1 MQNRQ
6 IYIADTNHGTILLS
20 DCEKEVISTKLFN
33 RLHHISQNSTV
44 YLTFPTNR
52 TKRFEHSIGTMK
64 LCGDIFYNAICN
76 TSDSLIEELFKN
88 IKKIIHNIVD
98 NEILKD
104 DDKYRVI
111 IGDSNLRNKG
121 EKLKSLEKYSLNN
134 IFYNR
139 FIPQNLQEEYKLLYA
154 IVFQAIRL
162 CGLLHD
168 IGHPPFSHVTEYSI
182 LEIYRSLQEKKECS
196 LTQREKQYLE
206 IIKDYD
212 SGDGNFQLHEKMG
225 IKMTNKLFSQI
236 IFSDNMENGKLSF
249 EEKWFKIVVFELVKL
264 IFLEKEGL
272 ESLHNIISGT
282 IDGDRLDYV
291 NRDIENSGI
300 DNGKIEY
307 NRLIGSC
314 KFRKVKIGDSEKVE
328 VVYDSKTINTIEDFF
343 MKRWYL
349 YKNIISHHR
358 VSKTDT
364 ILQNCVEIIIKNY
377 LSDQAPAVDTDN
389 FILPD
394 DISGLWLAIRFAHS
408 NEEYFDSLI
417 QWDDNWLITV
427 LKKHYFRDYYKKTES
442 VSYMLEEFLSNQKNY
457 YSLIKNN
464 NDFKF
469 FSSAFEEKID
479 FDDIKSTPQYK
490 KIEEK
495 YSKNYK
501 NRAMHIIFAYLDSTL
516 DKKIDIKRVMDEFI
530 KSEYR
535 DEVEDYFVVFKKIKT
550 GLDKDPII
558 YSFENEFSLSEL
570 SNIRA
575 ILEVERSN
583 YPYFYVYFK
592 TKNEKIL
599 DNAFRKD
606 FLEQFGRILAKA
618 VNRIIRKELGGPKM
632 ENIGNKRPSFVVS
645 EAILNQ
651 EGKFTVKDILDKVR
665 DIIQEQFDTIDNLT
679 KYIIKKLNSMC
690 DYGLIGRTDVYYF
703 SI

>member
-33 RLHHISQNSTV
+33 RLHHISQNSTA

-76 TSDSLIEELFKN
+76 TSDDIIETLFTNTKE
-88 IKKIIHNIVD
+88 IIIDNIVN
-98 NEILKD
+98 NEILGNA
-104 DDKYRVI
+104 DKYRAI
-111 IGDSNLRNKG
+111 IGDSTLKSDG
-121 EKLKSLEKYSLNN
+121 EKLKNFEEYSLEN

-139 FIPQNLQEEYKLLYA
+139 FIPQNLKEEHKLLYVM
-154 IVFQAIRL
+154 VFQAIRL

-182 LEIYRSLQEKKECS
+182 NKIYKSLQKKDKS
-196 LTQREKQYLE
+196 LLTPREKQYLK
-206 IIKDYD
+206 IIEDYD

-236 IFSDNMENGKLSF
+236 LFSGNMNDGELTF
-249 EEKWFKIVVFELVKL
+249 EEKWFRIVVFELTKL
-264 IFLEKEGL
+264 IFSEKKGL
-272 ESLHNIISGT
+272 ESLHSIISGT

-307 NRLIGSC
+307 NRLIASC
-314 KFRKVKIGDSEKVE
+314 KFCKLKISDSEKIE
-328 VVYDSKTINTIEDFF
+328 VVFDSKTINTIEDFF
-343 MKRWYL
+343 TKRWYL
-349 YKNIISHHR
+349 YKNIINHHR

-364 ILQNCVEIIIKNY
+364 ILQNCVEIIIEDY
-377 LSDQAPAVDTDN
+377 LSDKTSAVETEN
-389 FILPD
+389 NILPD
-394 DISGLWLAIRFAHS
+394 DISGLWLAIRFAYS
-408 NEEYFDSLI
+408 NTEYFDFLI

-427 LKKHYFRDYYKKTES
+427 LKKHYFRDYYEKETS
-442 VSYMLEEFLSNQKNY
+442 VSYMLEEFLSNKKNY

-464 NDFKF
+464 NDFNF
-469 FSSAFEEKID
+469 FSSAFENEIE
-479 FDDIKSTPQYK
+479 FYYIENTPQYK

-495 YSKNYK
+495 YSQSYK
-501 NRAMHIIFAYLDSTL
+501 NRAMHVIFAYLDSTL
-516 DKKIDIKRVMDEFI
+516 DEKIDIKQAMDDFI
-530 KSEYR
+530 KLEYA

-550 GLDKDPII
+550 GLDTDPII

-599 DNAFRKD
+599 DNKFRKT
-606 FLEQFGRILAKA
+606 FLEKFGKSLAKK
-618 VNRIIRKELGGPKM
+618 VNMIIAEFRE
-632 ENIGNKRPSFVVS
+632 
-645 EAILNQ
+645 
-651 EGKFTVKDILDKVR
+651 D
-665 DIIQEQFDTIDNLT
+665 
-679 KYIIKKLNSMC
+679 
-690 DYGLIGRTDVYYF
+690 
-703 SI
+703 

>member
-33 RLHHISQNSTV
+33 RLHHISQNSTA

-76 TSDSLIEELFKN
+76 TSDNLIELLFTN
-88 IKKIIHNIVD
+88 IKKIIIDNIVG
-98 NEILKD
+98 NEILKNA
-104 DDKYRVI
+104 DKYRAI
-111 IGDSNLRNKG
+111 IDDSTLKSDG
-121 EKLKSLEKYSLNN
+121 EKLKKFEEYSLKN

-139 FIPQNLQEEYKLLYA
+139 FIPQNLKEEHKLLYVM
-154 IVFQAIRL
+154 VFQAIRL

-182 LEIYRSLQEKKECS
+182 NKIYKSLQKKDKSS
-196 LTQREKQYLE
+196 LTPREKQYLK
-206 IIKDYD
+206 IMKDYD

-236 IFSDNMENGKLSF
+236 MFSGNMNDKKLSF
-249 EEKWFKIVVFELVKL
+249 EEKRFKIVVFELTKL
-264 IFLEKEGL
+264 IFSEEKGL
-272 ESLHNIISGT
+272 ESLHSIISGT

-307 NRLIGSC
+307 NRLIASC
-314 KFRKVKIGDSEKVE
+314 KFRNVKIGDSEKIE

-349 YKNIISHHR
+349 YKNIINHHR
-358 VSKTDT
+358 VLKTDT
-364 ILQNCVEIIIKNY
+364 ILQNCVEIIIENY
-377 LSDQAPAVDTDN
+377 LKCEEPAAETAN
-389 FILPD
+389 NILPD

-408 NEEYFDSLI
+408 NEEYFDFLI

-427 LKKHYFRDYYKKTES
+427 LKKHYFRDYYKIQES

-469 FSSAFEEKID
+469 FSSAFETE
-479 FDDIKSTPQYK
+479 IKFNYIENTSQYK

-495 YSKNYK
+495 YSQNYK
-501 NRAMHIIFAYLDSTL
+501 NRAMYIIFAYLDSTL
-516 DKKIDIKRVMDEFI
+516 DEKIDIKQVMNDFI
-530 KSEYR
+530 KSEYEN
-535 DEVEDYFVVFKKIKT
+535 EVEDYFVVFKKIKT
-550 GLDKDPII
+550 GLDTDPII

-599 DNAFRKD
+599 DNEFRKN
-606 FLEQFGRILAKA
+606 FLEKFGRFLAKE
-618 VNRIIRKELGGPKM
+618 VNIIFEKFKE
-632 ENIGNKRPSFVVS
+632 
-645 EAILNQ
+645 
-651 EGKFTVKDILDKVR
+651 D
-665 DIIQEQFDTIDNLT
+665 
-679 KYIIKKLNSMC
+679 
-690 DYGLIGRTDVYYF
+690 
-703 SI
+703 

>member
-1 MQNRQ
+1 MTNIIIYDRINVFKIVEGNFGMQNRQ

-33 RLHHISQNSTV
+33 RLHHVSQNSTA

-76 TSDSLIEELFKN
+76 TSDNLIEFLFTN
-88 IKKIIHNIVD
+88 IKDIIDNIVD
-98 NEILKD
+98 NEILKN

-111 IGDSNLRNKG
+111 IGDSKLRNKG
-121 EKLKSLEKYSLNN
+121 GDLKSLEKYSLNN

-139 FIPQNLQEEYKLLYA
+139 FIPQNLKEKHKLLYV
-154 IVFQAIRL
+154 ITFQAIRL

-168 IGHPPFSHVTEYSI
+168 IGHPPFSHVTEDSI
-182 LEIYRSLQEKKECS
+182 NKIYKSLQEKEGS
-196 LTQREKQYLE
+196 LLTSREKQYVE

-212 SGDGNFQLHEKMG
+212 SGDGKFKLHEKMG

-236 IFSDNMENGKLSF
+236 IFSDNMNSGKLSF

-307 NRLIGSC
+307 NRLIASC
-314 KFRKVKIGDSEKVE
+314 KFCKVKVGDSEKVE
-328 VVYDSKTINTIEDFF
+328 VVYDAKTINTIEDFF

-349 YKNIISHHR
+349 YKNIINHHR

-364 ILQNCVEIIIKNY
+364 ILQNCVEMIIEKY
-377 LSDQAPAVDTDN
+377 LSDEIAVVETEN
-389 FILPD
+389 NILPD

-408 NEEYFDSLI
+408 NAEYFDSLI

-427 LKKHYFRDYYKKTES
+427 LKKHYFKDYYEKEKS
-442 VSYMLEEFLSNQKNY
+442 VSYMLEEFLSNKKNY

-464 NDFKF
+464 NDFHF
-469 FSSAFEEKID
+469 FSSAFESE
-479 FDDIKSTPQYK
+479 IKFNYIENTPQYK

-495 YSKNYK
+495 YSQNFK
-501 NRAMHIIFAYLDSTL
+501 NRVMHRIFAYLDSTL
-516 DKKIDIKRVMDEFI
+516 DEKIDIKQFMDDFI
-530 KSEYR
+530 KSEYKN
-535 DEVEDYFVVFKKIKT
+535 EVEDYFVVFKKIKT
-550 GLDKDPII
+550 GLDTDPII

-575 ILEVERSN
+575 ILEIERSN

-599 DNAFRKD
+599 DNEFRKK
-606 FLEQFGRILAKA
+606 FLEKFGRFLAKE
-618 VNRIIRKELGGPKM
+618 VNIILEKFKE
-632 ENIGNKRPSFVVS
+632 N
-645 EAILNQ
+645 
-651 EGKFTVKDILDKVR
+651 
-665 DIIQEQFDTIDNLT
+665 
-679 KYIIKKLNSMC
+679 
-690 DYGLIGRTDVYYF
+690 
-703 SI
+703 

>member
-33 RLHHISQNSTV
+33 RLHHISQNSTA

-76 TSDSLIEELFKN
+76 TSNDLIELLFTN
-88 IKKIIHNIVD
+88 IKKIIVNNIVD
-98 NEILKD
+98 NEILENA
-104 DDKYRVI
+104 DKYRSI
-111 IGDSNLRNKG
+111 IGDSKLKNNG
-121 EKLKSLEKYSLNN
+121 EKLKEFKKYSLEN

-139 FIPQNLQEEYKLLYA
+139 FIPQNLKEEYKLLYV
-154 IVFQAIRL
+154 ILFQSIRL

-182 LEIYRSLQEKKECS
+182 NKIYRSLLEKNKAS
-196 LTQREKQYLE
+196 LTSREKQYLE

-212 SGDGNFQLHEKMG
+212 SGDGDFQLHEKMG
-225 IKMTNKLFSQI
+225 IKMTKKLFSQI
-236 IFSDNMENGKLSF
+236 IFSGDINHLKLTF
-249 EEKWFKIVVFELVKL
+249 EEKMFKILVFELTKL
-264 IFLEKEGL
+264 ILLEKEGL

-307 NRLIGSC
+307 SRLISSC
-314 KFRKVKIGDSEKVE
+314 KFSKLEIHDAEKIE

-343 MKRWYL
+343 TKRWYL
-349 YKNIISHHR
+349 YKNIINHHR

-364 ILQNCVEIIIKNY
+364 ILQNCVEMIIENY
-377 LSDQAPAVDTDN
+377 LSDTTIATELEN
-389 FILPD
+389 NILPD
-394 DISGLWLAIRFAHS
+394 DISGLWLAIRLAHS
-408 NEEYFDSLI
+408 NTEYFDSLI

-427 LKKHYFRDYYKKTES
+427 LKKHYFRDYYEKEMS
-442 VSYMLEEFLSNQKNY
+442 VSYMLEEFLSNKKNY
-457 YSLIKNN
+457 YSIIKNN

-469 FSSAFEEKID
+469 FSSAFKNNIKFNYIEE
-479 FDDIKSTPQYK
+479 TPQYK

-495 YSKNYK
+495 YSQSYK

-516 DKKIDIKRVMDEFI
+516 DRKIDIKQAMDDFI
-530 KSEYR
+530 KSEYEN
-535 DEVEDYFVVFKKIKT
+535 EVEDYFVVLKKIKT
-550 GLDKDPII
+550 GLDTDPII
-558 YSFENEFSLSEL
+558 YSFENEFNLSEL

-575 ILEVERSN
+575 IL
-583 YPYFYVYFK
+583 
-592 TKNEKIL
+592 
-599 DNAFRKD
+599 
-606 FLEQFGRILAKA
+606 
-618 VNRIIRKELGGPKM
+618 
-632 ENIGNKRPSFVVS
+632 
-645 EAILNQ
+645 
-651 EGKFTVKDILDKVR
+651 
-665 DIIQEQFDTIDNLT
+665 
-679 KYIIKKLNSMC
+679 
-690 DYGLIGRTDVYYF
+690 
-703 SI
+703 